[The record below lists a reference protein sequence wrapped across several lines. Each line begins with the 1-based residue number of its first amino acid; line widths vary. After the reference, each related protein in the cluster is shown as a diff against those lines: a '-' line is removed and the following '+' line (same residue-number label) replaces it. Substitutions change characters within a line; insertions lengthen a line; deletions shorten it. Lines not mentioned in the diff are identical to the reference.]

1 MTVLLAVLLEEDIYS
16 LFSFALVAGING
28 LGNNEAMHLLI
39 KLNEY

>member
-16 LFSFALVAGING
+16 LFSSALVAGING
-28 LGNNEAMHLLI
+28 LGNEAMHLWI